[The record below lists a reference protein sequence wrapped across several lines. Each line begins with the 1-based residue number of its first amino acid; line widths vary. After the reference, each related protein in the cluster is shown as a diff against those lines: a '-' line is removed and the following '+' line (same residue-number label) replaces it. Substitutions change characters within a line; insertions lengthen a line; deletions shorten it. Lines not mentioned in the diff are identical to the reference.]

1 MIEVAVLIPTYNE
14 GLTIRKVVSDFSKK
28 LSKNDRIFVYNNNST
43 DNTVSILNEMK
54 QEKEFCD
61 ILIIKNEYEQGKGNV
76 IRRMFREIDAKYYVL
91 VDADDTY
98 SADDL
103 DKLLNLVKYEN
114 VDMAVGDRLSSTYFS
129 ENKRAFHNLGNNL
142 VKFFINLIFHT
153 DVKDIM
159 TGYRCMSYNFVK
171 TFPVMS
177 KGFEIETEMTIHA
190 LQYNMS
196 VKTVVIKYKDSIEG
210 SVSKLNT
217 YTDGIKVLF
226 TIFRL
231 YKNNKPFSFFGVLS
245 IILLIFFMILFIPIF
260 INFLNVGLVFKIPTL
275 IISSIVL
282 VISIIT
288 FFTGVILQSI
298 SEESKKNFEFKLN
311 ILSRLNK

>member
-28 LSKNDRIFVYNNNST
+28 ISADDRIFVYNNNST
-43 DNTVSILNEMK
+43 DNTVSILNDMK

-61 ILIIKNEYEQGKGNV
+61 ILTIKNEYEQGKGNV

-196 VKTVVIKYKDSIEG
+196 VKTVVIKYKDRIEG

-217 YTDGIKVLF
+217 YTDGMKVLF

-245 IILLIFFMILFIPIF
+245 IILLLFFMILFIPIF
-260 INFLNVGLVFKIPTL
+260 INFLNVGLVFKI
-275 IISSIVL
+275 I
-282 VISIIT
+282 
-288 FFTGVILQSI
+288 
-298 SEESKKNFEFKLN
+298 
-311 ILSRLNK
+311 